1 MKSKK
6 SPKRLI
12 LVKKTIAHLNDEQ
25 MIGARGGVDIST
37 KTVWETVVICT
48 NKADSDETGN
58 CY

>member
-25 MIGARGGVDIST
+25 MIGARGGADIST
-37 KTVWETVVICT
+37 KTVFESVVVCT
-48 NKADSDETGN
+48 NKANNEETGN